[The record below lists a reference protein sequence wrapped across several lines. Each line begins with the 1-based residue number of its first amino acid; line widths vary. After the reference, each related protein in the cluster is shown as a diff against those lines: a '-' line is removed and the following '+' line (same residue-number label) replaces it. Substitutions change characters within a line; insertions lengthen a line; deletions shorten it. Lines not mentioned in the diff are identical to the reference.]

1 MKFSIIANP
10 GKFEVKDVLRKT
22 ISWAERNRV
31 ELLISKNL
39 FEEIQ
44 LEKPGAISFA
54 ASDEEAIHSSDYV
67 IVIGGD
73 GTILYTARISTKMDK
88 PILGI
93 NSGRLGFM
101 TNTQADDLEIALNLV
116 LEKNYTLDERHFLK
130 ATLKDGRTFYALNE
144 FLFTRKDSTSMVN
157 ISAIYGESL
166 INTYW
171 ADGLIVSSSTG
182 STAYSL
188 SSGGPIVVP
197 GAGVLL
203 ITPVNPHTLTTRPL
217 VLNADTPLVIKV
229 EKQESEILFSYDGVV
244 CEIEG
249 LPFEVEVTKSDLA
262 FNLIQLPG
270 QDYFETL
277 RKKLMWGQDSRKTK
291 DQSQKT

>member
-44 LEKPGAISFA
+44 LEKPGPISFA

-101 TNTQADDLEIALNLV
+101 TNTQADDLEVALNLV

-130 ATLKDGRTFYALNE
+130 ATLKDGRIFYALNE

-217 VLNADTPLVIKV
+217 VLNADTPLIIKV
-229 EKQESEILFSYDGVV
+229 EKQASEILFSYDGVV